1 MERPK
6 VTTAPRKREV
16 TGELVYLDEMKRA
29 NQPPA
34 AYDNLSDMAIQL
46 YETEAA
52 IHQHYCTQPEIMALL
67 EQYDELLSD
76 TEASCV
82 ALADELLALKDE
94 KDKVWSFVDIMIDHA
109 PDQLLATIEATRIGQ
124 VLAADDEQLAIPSDG
139 SYYPVLDVT
148 KATSKLVGVGLRVWG
163 WDYEKYVY
171 TNDGD
176 EKYEHPKH
184 VLMYPSDEK
193 KISRQLELQF
203 SYRTTDGGS
212 LCESVSLSVGDGADV
227 GIVRS
232 VWMSAYAETGY
243 EGHNHMKLERC
254 EDRDMMAF
262 GDIIA
267 EAVGDVPESV
277 GMRQSRLLQ
286 ELVDKMPADG
296 REVVQRL
303 IDTTWP
309 AQAIYLLGR
318 RLKDTNLTIAKSLL
332 DETHKTQAIAALEET
347 IAQWSQRRQ
356 TS

>member
-6 VTTAPRKREV
+6 VTVESRKREV
-16 TGELVYLDEMKRA
+16 TGELVYLNEMKRA
-29 NQPPA
+29 NQSPA
-34 AYDNLSDMAIQL
+34 AYDSLSDMAIQL
-46 YETEAA
+46 YETEAE
-52 IHQHYCTQPEIMALL
+52 IHQQYGTQPEIITLL
-67 EQYDELLSD
+67 EQYDEQLSD
-76 TEASCV
+76 TEVSCV

-94 KDKVWSFVDIMIDHA
+94 KDKAWSFVDIVIDQA
-109 PDQLLATIEATRIGQ
+109 PDQLLAKIKATRIGQ
-124 VLAADDEQLAIPSDG
+124 VLADDNEQLAMPSDG

-148 KATSKLVGVGLRVWG
+148 KATSKLVGVGLCVWG
-163 WDYEKYVY
+163 WDYEKYVF
-171 TNDGD
+171 TNEDD

-184 VLMYPSDEK
+184 VLVYPAEEK

-203 SYRTTDGGS
+203 SYRTADGGG
-212 LCESVSLSVGDGADV
+212 LCESVSLCAGDGAHA

-243 EGHNHMKLERC
+243 EGHNHARLEQC
-254 EDRDMMAF
+254 TDEDMGAF

-277 GMRQSRLLQ
+277 VMRQLRLLQ
-286 ELVDKMPADG
+286 ELVDKLPADG

-318 RLKDTNLTIAKSLL
+318 RLKDTNLTVAKGLR
-332 DETHKTQAIAALEET
+332 DETYKARAIAMLEEA
-347 IAQWSQRRQ
+347 IGQWSQRRQ